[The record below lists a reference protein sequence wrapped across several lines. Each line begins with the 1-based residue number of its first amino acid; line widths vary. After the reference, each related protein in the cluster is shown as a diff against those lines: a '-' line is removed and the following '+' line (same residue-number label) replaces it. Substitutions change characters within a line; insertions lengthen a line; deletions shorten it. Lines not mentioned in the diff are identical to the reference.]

1 MSYDNLKYL
10 EALDAEMLV
19 TAVSNFSIEEK
30 AGMVHDMIQG
40 SSETADNF
48 RIIIT
53 TQASLTIDLI
63 KEVKRLEDENLHL
76 RQFLHQ

>member
-1 MSYDNLKYL
+1 MSYDNLRYL

-19 TAVSNFSIEEK
+19 TTVSNFSIDEK
-30 AGMVHDMIQG
+30 AGMVHDMIKD

-48 RIIIT
+48 RVIIT

-63 KEVKRLEDENLHL
+63 KEVKRLEEENLHL
-76 RQFLHQ
+76 RQILHQ